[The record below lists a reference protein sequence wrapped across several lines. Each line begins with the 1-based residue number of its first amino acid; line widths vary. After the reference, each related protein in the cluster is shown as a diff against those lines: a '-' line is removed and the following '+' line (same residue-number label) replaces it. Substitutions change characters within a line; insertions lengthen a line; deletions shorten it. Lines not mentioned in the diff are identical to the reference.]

1 MNAKKMTV
9 TVNYQKKLA
18 DGVYSMWLAVG
29 TMADEAKPGQFISIY
44 SNDSSRL
51 LPRPISICEVDREF
65 RSIRVVYRVVGAG
78 TEEFSH
84 LKAGQ
89 RVSIMGPLGNGYTL
103 KQEGRAMLIAGGIG
117 IPPMLELAKSL
128 ECEKDIIL
136 GYRDAQTFWHLSWK
150 SMETFILPPR
160 TEALALREMLWMLL
174 SAMA

>member
-89 RVSIMGPLGNGYTL
+89 RGEHHGTFREWLYI
-103 KQEGRAMLIAGGIG
+103 KAGRPGHADRRRNRYSAYAGAGK
-117 IPPMLELAKSL
+117 IP
-128 ECEKDIIL
+128 
-136 GYRDAQTFWHLSWK
+136 GV
-150 SMETFILPPR
+150 
-160 TEALALREMLWMLL
+160 
-174 SAMA
+174 